1 MQELFD
7 VCQLTIRTV
16 KEDYFVGCD
25 KVDKHAY
32 LFSYSDLGEIVFHDR
47 KQALDKVLVA
57 ENNKKKINNEVFT
70 RSIEMYVFIGF
81 MVGFFIGAFSSLF
94 AISMCVAS
102 DERENFY
109 TDTDDDK

>member
-1 MQELFD
+1 MWFYGRISESKRYFVLCKNYSTVGIFD

-32 LFSYSDLGEIVFHDR
+32 LFSYSDLGEVVFHDR

-57 ENNKKKINNEVFT
+57 ENNKKKINNEVFY
-70 RSIEMYVFIGF
+70 EEY
-81 MVGFFIGAFSSLF
+81 
-94 AISMCVAS
+94 
-102 DERENFY
+102 
-109 TDTDDDK
+109 

>member
-1 MQELFD
+1 MGELVKVKDILYYARIIPTVGIFD

-57 ENNKKKINNEVFT
+57 ENNKKKINNEVFY
-70 RSIEMYVFIGF
+70 EGY
-81 MVGFFIGAFSSLF
+81 
-94 AISMCVAS
+94 
-102 DERENFY
+102 
-109 TDTDDDK
+109 

>member
-1 MQELFD
+1 MGELVKVKVYYARIIPTVGIFD

-32 LFSYSDLGEIVFHDR
+32 LFSYSDLEEIVFHDR

-57 ENNKKKINNEVFT
+57 ENNKKKINNEVFY
-70 RSIEMYVFIGF
+70 EEY
-81 MVGFFIGAFSSLF
+81 
-94 AISMCVAS
+94 
-102 DERENFY
+102 
-109 TDTDDDK
+109 